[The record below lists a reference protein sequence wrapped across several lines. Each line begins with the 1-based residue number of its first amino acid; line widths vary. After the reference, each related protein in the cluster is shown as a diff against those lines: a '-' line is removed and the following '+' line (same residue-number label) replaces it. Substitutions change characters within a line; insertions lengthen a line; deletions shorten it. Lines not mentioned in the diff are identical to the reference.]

1 MKRKNGQVACVRARA
16 RALPGWQV
24 HVASCVEGLR
34 SRLTEGSSS
43 RVGRLSGG
51 LPRWRGFRIPAAL
64 KPDMIMPVRIASA
77 GIFGWERK
85 RRRQTSGALNQTV
98 NWGTVNVRLVSF
110 SVLALPTPRSYMLD
124 IG

>member
-1 MKRKNGQVACVRARA
+1 
-16 RALPGWQV
+16 
-24 HVASCVEGLR
+24 
-34 SRLTEGSSS
+34 
-43 RVGRLSGG
+43 
-51 LPRWRGFRIPAAL
+51 
-64 KPDMIMPVRIASA
+64 MIMPVRIASA

-85 RRRQTSGALNQTV
+85 RRRQTSGALNRTV